1 MPSRGTADAL
11 RAAFPAGA
19 QPSQPCP
26 APLSTLIGRSTTL
39 VDAHPRLHS
48 QAKALF
54 WRAFSGLFG
63 HGERAEDLGRLRSV
77 R

>member
-1 MPSRGTADAL
+1 MRSGRLSPRAL
-11 RAAFPAGA
+11 NHRSPVRRRF
-19 QPSQPCP
+19 QP
-26 APLSTLIGRSTTL
+26 LIGRSTTL

-48 QAKALF
+48 QAKTLF

-63 HGERAEDLGRLRSV
+63 HGERAEDLGLLRSV